1 MTSSL
6 PLGGCGGEGL
16 RISPPRHDVLGEEK
30 WLISQ
35 RRRARNEFLNGLL
48 LGLICIGIQGIYVKL
63 INHCQAE
70 MIKQ

>member
-35 RRRARNEFLNGLL
+35 RRRARLL